1 MPKDVSNDPMSS
13 LLSIYEYTFLNI
25 GSVVFVI
32 LYLIYYLLLVYQDK
46 QFSYVE
52 IFINIILFILWFF
65 SSILITNY
73 ILYFN

>member
-25 GSVVFVI
+25 GSVVFII
-32 LYLIYYLLLVYQDK
+32 LYLIYYLLLVYQNK
-46 QFSYVE
+46 EFSYVE
-52 IFINIILFILWFF
+52 IFINVLLFILWFF

>member
-52 IFINIILFILWFF
+52 IFINIFLFILWFF

>member
-25 GSVVFVI
+25 GSVVFII

>member
-25 GSVVFVI
+25 GSVVFII

-46 QFSYVE
+46 TFSYVE
-52 IFINIILFILWFF
+52 IFINVLLFILWFF

>member
-25 GSVVFVI
+25 GSVVFII

-52 IFINIILFILWFF
+52 IFINIFLFILWFF

>member
-1 MPKDVSNDPMSS
+1 MSKDISNDPMSS